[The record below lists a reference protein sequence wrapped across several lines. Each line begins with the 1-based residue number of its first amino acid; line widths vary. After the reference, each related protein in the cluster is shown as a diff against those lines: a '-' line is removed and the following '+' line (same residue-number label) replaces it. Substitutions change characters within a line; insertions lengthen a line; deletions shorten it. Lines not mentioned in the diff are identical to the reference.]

1 MDPVKAI
8 KRRRKYNKSEDRRY
22 RDYWYSCSVDEFSIM
37 IEPGRGETVSGNMF
51 ALLKEV
57 ETDPEWAEYRP
68 YFVVTDKTVD
78 EAKRKAAFYGFTKVK
93 LVKRMSDEYLR
104 LLATCRYFFSDNTY
118 PDIFCK
124 KTDQVFANTWHGT
137 PLKHMGVA
145 TLDGARGIG
154 NVQRNYFMADYALF
168 PNDFTRDVFMDDYL
182 LRTQFSGRAVMLDYP
197 RNDAFF
203 DDDMRARVRSE
214 QGLDGKK
221 VYAYMPTW
229 RGGDSKN
236 VNMDEQTAE
245 ITGYLESLDALLGDD
260 QLLYVNLHPFVGNR
274 LTYDSFKHVRPFPA
288 DYETYDFLNVSDALI
303 TDYSSVFFDYAQTG
317 RSVIL
322 FTYDLEDYMAS
333 RGMYMDVTDL
343 PFAVCRTPGEV
354 MEAINSGSSAADEDF
369 MRKYCAYREEGQ
381 RCASQ
386 YLRIAVKGDELPGAE
401 KHFCSTADPAK
412 EGQHVHVIALSDID
426 KGITDIV
433 RNSVNRHLSEG
444 DHVTLAFDGGMKKG
458 AVEAL
463 REFEPF
469 DEVDFYSLIGG
480 VRDDDMPREVRRVFP
495 GWHIDS
501 LETIKGIK
509 KNYYRLARHL
519 IPVKSYSM
527 ADKKDSIEI
536 RFRQPRLSYLQS
548 AKMGE
553 FEYPLQRRGDRY
565 SITIPKEDLSGYIYR
580 NQITAVDEF
589 GCEHKIISS
598 NRLLK
603 ILQIIHTKVIKLD
616 ISSKTVDDEQDNS
629 HEGVGIIC
637 YLQEYLGRTDLLVR
651 PVNYTDSLS
660 QRVKIG
666 IAYTL
671 AALMKWGKA
680 PIIMYEKNSERYE
693 ESASVLFE
701 KLIDMGYKNVYYV
714 IRRDCPAWNAVPD
727 RYRSNLLAKY
737 SFRHYLKLFR
747 CKTCFATERITHN
760 IDLRPLSPFLRYWL
774 KHAGFNYVFLQ
785 HGVMYMVSLDAERRA
800 FFRLR
805 SREGY
810 INRIVVSSELEADHF
825 VYRGNFDRSE
835 MYVCGLLKFDNAVRN
850 DVHDR
855 IVIMPT
861 WRPGEAIQAAEDF
874 RETSYYKFIEKIY
887 NAVPDELKDRV
898 IVLPHPLIKKNAVEA
913 LGASGEAGAQDVMR
927 LMLPDYT
934 HEEVLRMT
942 DTLITDYSSI
952 SYDAFYRG
960 ANVIFDWEE
969 KDETIAYYGK
979 SARLMLTED
988 LAFGEV
994 AYTEDDLR
1002 TAVEK
1007 TYGQEQSEEFVERF
1021 RRIVTYHDGRNT
1033 ERFIEMAK
1041 KDGLL

>member
-8 KRRRKYNKSEDRRY
+8 KRRIKYSKSEDRRY
-22 RDYWYSCSVDEFSIM
+22 RDFWYSCSVDEFSVM

-51 ALLKEV
+51 ALLKEI
-57 ETDPEWAEYRP
+57 ETGPEWAEYRP
-68 YFVVTDKTVD
+68 YFVVTKKTAE
-78 EAKRKAAFYGFTKVK
+78 EAKRKMAFYGFSKVK
-93 LVKRMSDEYLR
+93 LVERMSDEYLR
-104 LLATCRYFFSDNTY
+104 LLASCKYFFSDNTY

-124 KTDQVFANTWHGT
+124 KTDQVLANTWHGT

-145 TLDGARGIG
+145 NLEGARGIG

-182 LRTQFSGRAVMLDYP
+182 LKTQFSGKAVMLDYP

-203 DDDMRARVRSE
+203 DDAMRERVRSE
-214 QGLDGKK
+214 QGIQDKQ

-236 VNMDEQTAE
+236 VSMDDQIAE
-245 ITGYLESLDALLGDD
+245 VSGYLQSLDALLGDD
-260 QLLYVNLHPFVGNR
+260 QLLYVNLHPFVGSR
-274 LTYDSFKHVRPFPA
+274 LTYDSFSHIRPFPA
-288 DYETYDFLNVSDALI
+288 DYETYDFLNASDGLI
-303 TDYSSVFFDYAQTG
+303 TDYSSVMFDYAATG
-317 RSVIL
+317 RSIIL

-343 PFAVCRTPGEV
+343 PFAICRTPEEV
-354 MEAINSGSSAADEDF
+354 MRAVGDGGSAADEAF
-369 MRKYCAYREEGQ
+369 LKKYCAYRVPG
-381 RCASQ
+381 RSCADM
-386 YLRIAVKGDELPGAE
+386 YLRIAVKGEDLTDEEKACCRIEEPAGAG
-401 KHFCSTADPAK
+401 K
-412 EGQHVHVIALSDID
+412 HVHVIALSDID

-433 RNSVNRHLSEG
+433 RNSINRHLSEG
-444 DHVTLAFDGGMKKG
+444 DHVTLAFDGGMKAG
-458 AVEAL
+458 TVEAL

-509 KNYYRLARHL
+509 RNYYRLARHL
-519 IPVKSYSM
+519 IPVSSYRMS
-527 ADKKDSIEI
+527 DRGDSIEI
-536 RFRQPRLSYLQS
+536 SFRQKRLSYLES

-553 FEYPLQRRGDRY
+553 FEYALERRGDRY
-565 SITIPKEDLSGYIYR
+565 SIRIPKEDLSGYIYR

-589 GCEHKIISS
+589 GCEHKIISAR
-598 NRLLK
+598 RLLK
-603 ILQIIHTKVIKLD
+603 ILQIIHTKVIKVA
-616 ISSKTVDDEQDNS
+616 ISSRTVDDEQDNGHDS
-629 HEGVGIIC
+629 KGIVC

-651 PVNYTDSLS
+651 PANYTDSLS

-666 IAYTL
+666 IAYIL
-671 AALMKWGKA
+671 AALRRGGST
-680 PIIMYEKNSERYE
+680 PIILYEKNSERYE
-693 ESASVLFE
+693 ESASILYE
-701 KLIDMGYKNVYYV
+701 KLLDMGYKNVYYV
-714 IRRDCPAWNAVPD
+714 IRKDCPAWDAVPD

-805 SREGY
+805 SRPGY

-835 MYVCGLLKFDNAVRN
+835 LYVCGLLKFDKAVRN
-850 DVHDR
+850 EVHDR

-898 IVLPHPLIKKNAVEA
+898 IVLPHPLIKKSAVEA
-913 LGASGEAGAQDVMR
+913 LNESGSDDDHDLMR

-969 KDETIAYYGK
+969 KDDTIAYYGK

-994 AYTEDDLR
+994 TYTQDQLR
-1002 TAVEK
+1002 EAIAES
-1007 TYGQEQSEEFVERF
+1007 YGKEQKSKYIDRF
-1021 RRIVTYHDGRNT
+1021 RKIVTYHDGKNT